1 MTKKTISAKII
12 AHSKRRE
19 TNDELVTMELTFPR
33 HILAEVN
40 THRMFSRNT
49 SSSRA
54 IPFHKMVEVIE
65 NNPFIP
71 MVFQK
76 NHKGMQGT
84 DYIDDYDL
92 IEDLE
97 QKWLMARDNAVKS
110 AQTMHFNY
118 NVTKQMCNRLL
129 EPFMWT
135 TMLVTTT
142 REGLYNFFRLRCPIY
157 TFDKTTVY
165 NSKKEAVADG
175 YGLELKTTIQW
186 LMKNEG
192 QAEIHMMELAEQM
205 YDAYRE
211 SVPQELTEGDWHIP
225 YLQEI
230 KDMGNE
236 DNEVSIEEAIKV
248 SASICARI
256 SYTNFDH
263 NENDVS
269 NHLDLYKKL
278 VNNKPPHSSPL
289 EHIGRCMTYDEYRLF
304 IKGKAHDLDIENQNY
319 ENGVE
324 QTLIH
329 DNSSLGWCNNLKG
342 FIQLRYLI
350 DNGLTFNE

>member
-1 MTKKTISAKII
+1 MTKNKVISAKIV
-12 AHSKRRE
+12 AHSKRKE
-19 TNDELVTMELTFPR
+19 SDDELITMELTFPR
-33 HILAEVN
+33 IILAEVN

-54 IPFHKMVEVIE
+54 IPFHKMVEAVE

-71 MVFQK
+71 MAFQK
-76 NHKGMQGT
+76 NHKGMQGSE
-84 DYIDDYDL
+84 YVDDYDL

-118 NVTKQMCNRLL
+118 DVTKQMCNRLL

-142 REGLYNFFRLRCPIY
+142 KEGLYNFFRLRCPAY
-157 TFDKTTVY
+157 RFDETAVY
-165 NSKKEAVADG
+165 KSKQEAVADG
-175 YGLELKTTIQW
+175 YGSELKTTIQW
-186 LMKNEG
+186 LKKNEG
-192 QAEIHMMELAEQM
+192 QAEIHMMELAEKV

-211 SVPQELTEGDWHIP
+211 SVPEELHEGEWHIP

-236 DNEVSIEEAIKV
+236 VSTEDAIKV
-248 SASICARI
+248 SASICARV

-263 NENDVS
+263 DEDDVEK
-269 NHLDLYKKL
+269 HTQLYRKL

-289 EHIGRCMTYDEYRLF
+289 EHIGRCMKDDEFELF
-304 IKGKAHDLDIENQNY
+304 IKGKAVDVDIEKSHY

-324 QTLIH
+324 QTLVH
-329 DNSSLGWCNNLKG
+329 DNTTLGWCNNLKG
-342 FIQLRYLI
+342 FVQLRYLI